1 MIAAAP
7 LPLLFRSFFCLFGF
21 FSAELAHL
29 PLFIKPGIGPW
40 VHQLHIRGKDIFP
53 TADRFINPD

>member
-29 PLFIKPGIGPW
+29 PLFI
-40 VHQLHIRGKDIFP
+40 
-53 TADRFINPD
+53 

>member
-21 FSAELAHL
+21 FSAELARR
-29 PLFIKPGIGPW
+29 PLFFKPGLGAG
-40 VHQLHIRGKDIFP
+40 VHPLHR
-53 TADRFINPD
+53 